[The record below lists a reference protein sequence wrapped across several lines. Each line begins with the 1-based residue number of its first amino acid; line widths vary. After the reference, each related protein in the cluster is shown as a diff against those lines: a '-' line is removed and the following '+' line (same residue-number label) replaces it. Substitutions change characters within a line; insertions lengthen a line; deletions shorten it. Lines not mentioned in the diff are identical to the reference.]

1 MDFKIRESCRED
13 SSIFLELIK
22 ELAVY
27 EKLLHEVEA
36 DADQL
41 SKSLFAE
48 NSPAFCVLAEGADG
62 VMGFALYFF
71 NYSTF
76 LGKKGLYLEDL
87 FVKPQFRGNGVGKA
101 LLKHLAKIAVDRECG
116 RMEWSVLKWNEPAI
130 GFYKALGA
138 YPMDEWD
145 TYRLTGEALVKASEY
160 V

>member
-13 SSIFLELIK
+13 SSILLELIK

-87 FVKPQFRGNGVGKA
+87 FVKPQFRGNGIGKA
-101 LLKHLAKIAVDRECG
+101 LLKRLAQIAVDRDCG

-130 GFYKALGA
+130 GFYKSLGA
-138 YPMDEWD
+138 VPMDEWD

-160 V
+160 A